1 MCKAL
6 HKLYLD
12 VKIDIIIIPI
22 LKVCVQGHTAPKP
35 RLEPRKFDSKDGL
48 LTTKLTLNRT

>member
-12 VKIDIIIIPI
+12 VKIDIIIILI